1 MQTSKIIHPDD
12 TILVYITQDCPME
25 WAEYFVG
32 AFPNNNVVVIPSGYV
47 DNFVILNST
56 TQQNKEV
63 ELPF

>member
-1 MQTSKIIHPDD
+1 
-12 TILVYITQDCPME
+12 ME